1 MTKGWDT
8 LNLHL
13 EEACDTQVGYFA
25 IGYLE
30 GLLSYQKIRH
40 LWRNYIGYHHYRITD
55 YNCQAD
61 TNQNLKKSLDLMT
74 RIQNKMKEVFKKV
87 EDDVGYQKQMKQLR
101 KLEAQQMGIM
111 KGYNDQA
118 ELKGEFKMNLE
129 MIMLINYDGGID
141 NVREMVE
148 GSNESYLFR
157 RLKKGKNKMKQ
168 HLRDFL

>member
-1 MTKGWDT
+1 
-8 LNLHL
+8 
-13 EEACDTQVGYFA
+13 
-25 IGYLE
+25 
-30 GLLSYQKIRH
+30 
-40 LWRNYIGYHHYRITD
+40 
-55 YNCQAD
+55 
-61 TNQNLKKSLDLMT
+61 
-74 RIQNKMKEVFKKV
+74 
-87 EDDVGYQKQMKQLR
+87 
-101 KLEAQQMGIM
+101 M